1 MQEFPPHIFKLVT
14 SYINNSISNREF
26 DELTKW
32 INHSPENRQLFK
44 DYLYLYKKSRSLK
57 FAESLDT
64 DKAWSKTIEK
74 LQTPN
79 ALKIEQ
85 ETKHK
90 ITKSG
95 FKFLQILKYASILVV
110 FITTGFYVYNNNFS
124 SQPDTVKELNQIT
137 LQLENGD
144 IQVLT
149 DVKDEHLLNSKG
161 EIVGEQ
167 KGNKLT
173 YSKIKNQQE
182 LIYNTLTIPYGK
194 HFEISL
200 SDGTKVYLNA
210 GSSLKYPVNFIN
222 GSERKVFLTGEAYFD
237 VEKDAKHPFIV
248 NSGEMNVRVLGTEFN
263 LSSYPEDKNIKTVLV
278 EGAVSVYNAEDA
290 YTSSSSTKLSPGFK
304 ASFNKGS
311 KTVSVK
317 KADLDMETAWV
328 KGRIIFRKTLFSDI
342 IKKLERQYNVSIEN
356 NNLEIG
362 NQRFAASFDNETIEE
377 VLESFNTNFN
387 IDYTIKENKIIIH

>member
-1 MQEFPPHIFKLVT
+1 MQEFPPHIFKLVS
-14 SYINNSISNREF
+14 SYINNSISNVEF
-26 DELTKW
+26 DELTEW
-32 INHSPENRQLFK
+32 INHNRENRQLFK
-44 DYLYLYKKSRSLK
+44 DYLYLYKKTQSLK

-74 LQTPN
+74 LNTPN
-79 ALKIEQ
+79 ALKVEP
-85 ETKHK
+85 TKK
-90 ITKSG
+90 NKKTKSN
-95 FKFLQILKYASILVV
+95 FKFFQIFKYASILVV
-110 FITTGFYVYNNNFS
+110 FFTVGFYVYNNNFRAQS
-124 SQPDTVKELNQIT
+124 DTVKEINQIT

-149 DVKDEHLLNSKG
+149 EVKEDYLLNSKG

-167 KGNKLT
+167 KGNQLT

-210 GSSLKYPVNFIN
+210 GSSLKYPVHFIH
-222 GSERKVFLTGEAYFD
+222 GHERKVFLNGEAYFD

-278 EGAVSVYNAEDA
+278 EGAVSVYNAKDT
-290 YTSSSSTKLSPGFK
+290 YTPRSSTKLNPGFK

-311 KTVSVK
+311 KTVSIK

-328 KGRIIFRKTLFSDI
+328 KGKIIFRRTLFSDI

-356 NNLEIG
+356 NNPEIG

-377 VLESFNTNFN
+377 VLESFNANFN
-387 IDYTIKENKIIIH
+387 IDYTINENKIIIH

>member
-1 MQEFPPHIFKLVT
+1 MQGVPSYIFKLVL
-14 SYINNSISNREF
+14 SYINNSISEEEF
-26 DELTKW
+26 NKLTKW
-32 INHSPENRQLFK
+32 INRNPENRQLLK
-44 DYLYLYKKSRSLK
+44 DYLYLHKKSQSLK
-57 FAESLDT
+57 FAEYLDT

-79 ALKIEQ
+79 ALKIE
-85 ETKHK
+85 EKVKNKNTR
-90 ITKSG
+90 SS
-95 FKFLQILKYASILVV
+95 FKFFQILKYASILVV
-110 FITTGFYVYNNNFS
+110 FFTVGFYVYNNSFKAH
-124 SQPDTVKELNQIT
+124 PDTINEVNQIT
-137 LQLENGD
+137 LQLDNGD

-149 DVKDEHLLNSKG
+149 ELKDDHLLNSKG
-161 EIVGEQ
+161 DIVGAQ

-182 LIYNTLTIPYGK
+182 LVYNTLTIPYGK

-200 SDGTKVYLNA
+200 SDGTKVYLNS
-210 GSSLKYPVNFIN
+210 GSSLKYPVNFIH
-222 GSERKVFLTGEAYFD
+222 GEERKVFLNGEAYFD

-278 EGAVSVYNAEDA
+278 EGSVSVYNAEDA
-290 YTSSSSTKLSPGFK
+290 YTGSLSTKLNPGFK
-304 ASFNKGS
+304 ASFNKRS

-328 KGRIIFRKTLFSDI
+328 NGKIIFRRTLFSDI

-356 NNLEIG
+356 NNPEIG